1 MTRSDVGQAFSKLRT
16 DIGARLR
23 EERERLGASQERA
36 ADWFGVQRQSVLL
49 YEGGQRSPLADQLA
63 ALHQEGGDAGYVVT
77 GVRRDG
83 NVAVDSREELMQ
95 AMAAVDN
102 VCQSMST
109 PLDGKARLKLAYEM
123 LDGVRRAGPAP
134 R

>member
-1 MTRSDVGQAFSKLRT
+1 MTRTDVGQAFSTLRT
-16 DIGARLR
+16 GIGARLR
-23 EERERLGASQERA
+23 EERERLGASQERV

-63 ALHQEGGDAGYVVT
+63 AFHREGGDAGYVVT

-83 NVAVDSREELMQ
+83 EPTADNREELMQ
-95 AMAAVDN
+95 AMAAVDT
-102 VCQSMST
+102 VCQSMAT
-109 PLDGKARLKLAYEM
+109 PLDGKARLKLAYEI
-123 LDGVRRAGPAP
+123 LDGVRRAGPGQ